1 MKTIGEIKK
10 EINELNNSINT
21 VTDPYQKKA
30 MEDRLAE
37 LNTFD
42 LTGADNWE
50 AQKKGETASDKA
62 LADDVTSQEI
72 AGRRVTPQQ
81 ANVSKGNLT
90 DNKLGLEDTATTE
103 KQYQAAK
110 AAGQPS
116 LNLPNAGGTP
126 LSVSTDAESLEEA
139 ENTEAA
145 TETAPKESAPKR
157 TIYDALADGSI
168 DKNDKAYYVMDALA
182 TLAKNLGRGIGNV
195 GAQFTGGAIDT
206 NEDKSLAQQRQE
218 QLLQEKTNISKEDLG
233 GPATRKATGERL
245 NNILTELSA
254 NRSATVNDL
263 INEVKADAENA
274 TSATEKRSLL
284 ALAAMLSGANMNG
297 VSLGATA
304 ATGLIED
311 VKKAFLG
318 EE

>member
-62 LADDVTSQEI
+62 LADNVTSQEI
-72 AGRRVTPQQ
+72 AERRVTPEQ

-126 LSVSTDAESLEEA
+126 LSVSTNAENLEEA
-139 ENTEAA
+139 KNTQAA
-145 TETAPKESAPKR
+145 VESAPKR

-311 VKKAFLG
+311 IKKSFIG